1 MAHVKG
7 SGSVTQHSQGARHGR
22 RFGLKKFAGEK
33 IQVGQII
40 LRQKGAK
47 YKAGAGTKLGK
58 DYTIFAM
65 VNGVVDFTK
74 HWGKTVVKVIAKS

>member
-22 RFGLKKFAGEK
+22 RFGLKKFGGESIK
-33 IQVGQII
+33 VGQII

-47 YKAGAGTKLGK
+47 YKAGQGTKLGK
-58 DYTIFAM
+58 DYTVFAM
-65 VNGVVDFTK
+65 IDGVVDFTK
-74 HWGKTVVKVIAKS
+74 RWGKTVVRVLAKS